1 MLALVSGCIRETQEI
16 STGAHNSESV
26 AESLLEV
33 RELHVEPRV
42 VQLGDSVQ
50 VEAVVV
56 NRGTVPVYD
65 LQLGVAIGNIGAANG
80 RWTPLDKRPSEPV
93 KSLAPG
99 EEVEFWGTV
108 RVEGD
113 GWFLVGIAGTAT
125 NAMLLPRGQKV
136 YVVNPVIFSVR
147 AIALY
152 AFYVVLLSIAGAAV
166 WVLTG
171 WGKGGVIFIPN
182 YPSIGAGLGVM
193 AIGILG
199 LGAFRYFAPRVQP
212 TILPWLPLGGVILFA
227 TGWLLIGT
235 GLGLQGQAWR
245 GMALAIILYIVIG
258 VGWVIAFNV
267 GLGAKFPE
275 MVLEPTFLLMVL
287 VWPLQVAQ
295 ALGIFGLGFD

>member
-1 MLALVSGCIRETQEI
+1 
-16 STGAHNSESV
+16 V

-42 VQLGDSVQ
+42 IQSGSSVR
-50 VEAVVV
+50 VKAVVV
-56 NRGTVPVYD
+56 NRGIIPVHD
-65 LQLGVAIGNIGAANG
+65 LQLGVAIGNIGAARG
-80 RWTPLDKRPSEPV
+80 RWIPLGKRPSEPI

-136 YVVNPVIFSVR
+136 YVVNPMIFSVR
-147 AIALY
+147 AIVLY
-152 AFYVVLLSIAGAAV
+152 AFYVVLLSITGTAV

-171 WGKGGVIFIPN
+171 WGKSGVIFVPN
-182 YPSIGAGLGVM
+182 YPLIGTGLGVM
-193 AIGILG
+193 AIGILE
-199 LGAFRYFAPRVQP
+199 LGVFRYFAPRVQP
-212 TILPWLPLGGVILFA
+212 SILSWLPLGGVILFA
-227 TGWLLIGT
+227 TGWVLIGS
-235 GLGLQGQAWR
+235 GLGLQRQAWR

-258 VGWVIAFNV
+258 VGWVVAFNV

-275 MVLEPTFLLMVL
+275 MMLEPTFLPIVL